1 MPRVLGAG
9 DAAAW
14 LDGHPDTLRALA
26 AGPVQDS
33 VLATLTTTAVSRAVG
48 NVANNGPDLVV
59 PVPDAHNGGE

>member
-1 MPRVLGAG
+1 
-9 DAAAW
+9 
-14 LDGHPDTLRALA
+14 
-26 AGPVQDS
+26 